1 MLKRLLAVLTAML
14 LTLATFA
21 YAAEL
26 REDHPTSYT
35 VVKGDTLWDIS
46 ARFLTKPWL
55 WPEIWQANPQVKNPH
70 LIYPG
75 DTLSLVYIN
84 GQPRISLDPGPQPQI
99 RYGEPIETI
108 PLSEIE
114 VWLKQLTVV
123 QDPKPFP
130 YVVGLE
136 GDHLTASGGEVA
148 FVRGMTNAQPG
159 QEVQLARPTAYFAMG
174 PMRNGRRLGG
184 QTILDVQ
191 GDRDHLHWGYG
202 DSAPREATGE
212 KLGYQMRF
220 SAFGKVTQVTGD
232 IATVVLFKNDA
243 EVKIGD
249 RVLPVE
255 AQPYC
260 NCFTPHP
267 SATIPADAQLLAVD
281 RSLAFAGTRMV
292 VALSVGSRDGV
303 DNGTVFSVWNPGES
317 RKDLVKYNDTTV
329 AATNKVT
336 LPDRYMGHVM
346 VFRTFDRVS
355 YALVT
360 DSLRQLEVGDYLRHP
375 DADR

>member
-26 REDHPTSYT
+26 REDHPSTYT

-55 WPEIWQANPQVKNPH
+55 WPEIWQANPQVQNPH

-75 DTLSLVYIN
+75 DTLSLVYVN
-84 GQPRISLDPGPQPQI
+84 GQPRITSAPAPGPQI
-99 RYGEPIETI
+99 RYGEPIDTI

-114 VWLKQLTVV
+114 DWLKFMTVV

-136 GDHLTASGGEVA
+136 GDNLIVAGGEIA
-148 FVRGMTNAQPG
+148 FVKGLKNAQVG
-159 QEVQLARPTAYFAMG
+159 QEVQIARATSYFAMG
-174 PMRNGRRLGG
+174 GEKNGRRLGG
-184 QTILDVQ
+184 QTMLDVQ
-191 GDRDHLHWGYG
+191 GDRNHLHWGYG
-202 DSAPREATGE
+202 DSPLEAHGE
-212 KLGYQMRF
+212 KLGYQMRYQ
-220 SAFGKVTQVTGD
+220 ALGKVTQVAGD
-232 IATVVLFKNDA
+232 IATVVLFKNEA
-243 EVKIGD
+243 EVKVGD

-260 NCFTPHP
+260 NCFNPHP
-267 SATIPADAQLLAVD
+267 AASIPADAQLLAVD
-281 RSLAFAGTRMV
+281 RGVAFSGAKMV
-292 VALSVGSRDGV
+292 VVLSVGARDGV
-303 DNGTVFSVWNPGES
+303 DNGTMFSVWHPGA
-317 RKDLVKYNDTTV
+317 RRVDLVAYNDTTV
-329 AATNKVT
+329 ADTNKVT
-336 LPDRYMGHVM
+336 MPDRYMGHVM

-360 DSLRQLEVGDYLRHP
+360 DSLRQLEVGDFLKHP